1 MTGFFVFFMHEVIN
15 DALLR
20 TDFRKTS
27 GILQMNLD
35 WRLAKLQEGVGHV

>member
-1 MTGFFVFFMHEVIN
+1 MTEFFVFFIREVIN

-20 TDFRKTS
+20 ADFRKTS

-35 WRLAKLQEGVGHV
+35 WRLAN